1 MIENSTNKI
10 KRLSSR
16 KFRINTRDD
25 QWVTT
30 ELLSYTRKKTYG
42 GTSTSD
48 SPDDLIGS
56 LAIPINTILSVQAI
70 KDQRY

>member
-10 KRLSSR
+10 KRLSS
-16 KFRINTRDD
+16 RINTRDD

-30 ELLSYTRKKTYG
+30 ELLSYTRKKIYG
-42 GTSTSD
+42 GTLTPD
-48 SPDDLIGS
+48 SPDDLIS
-56 LAIPINTILSVQAI
+56 YLAIPINTILSVQAI